1 MVKRNL
7 QLEEE
12 AMKLMITKSTKENVD
27 PISQSKNMSFIKE
40 KISLKKS

>member
-12 AMKLMITKSTKENVD
+12 AMKLMISKALKDNSD
-27 PISQSKNMSFIKE
+27 IASQSN
-40 KISLKKS
+40 KKCLIFL